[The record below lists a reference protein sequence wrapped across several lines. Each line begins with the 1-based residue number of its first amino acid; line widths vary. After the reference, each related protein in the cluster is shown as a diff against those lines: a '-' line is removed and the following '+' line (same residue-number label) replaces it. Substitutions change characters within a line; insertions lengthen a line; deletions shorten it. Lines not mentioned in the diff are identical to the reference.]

1 MELKAGKCFMSF
13 EIPEYN
19 KSLFETMRQFV
30 DAVWILNTKTQEIYF
45 PYDRIILEQEGTF
58 ISFAELSEKL
68 SKIIPEETYKQHMS
82 ILNPNNIKSLKKSI
96 TFPGKIFKDEVIHE
110 LKCIITPDST
120 DCAEETKIAY
130 ISFQDIHNIVQRK
143 ARLKSSIEKE
153 RHEHDS
159 LQSIASIY
167 DTMHI
172 LDLENGTFEERN
184 ANQIIHNIIEL
195 NIDAP
200 LQQKLWSVMRI
211 RFSGSNL
218 DSILEFTNLSTLA
231 KRLEN
236 TNFIST
242 ELTSI
247 DNKWYRLAFIRI
259 GDNSERLSKVIFTSQ
274 NIDKEKRKEETLI
287 RLTQTDK
294 LTQLYNRYAYECD
307 ISILETEK
315 IKDDL
320 WFMEVDLNGLKK
332 TNDLKGHKAGD
343 EIIKAVADCLNIVVS
358 PFGRVYRIGGDEF
371 TCIFNASDKEV
382 VEILKQLEE
391 YRSSWS
397 GEFSN
402 TFTFSKGLVCAK
414 EIKNCTVSNL
424 EKLADSRMYADKR
437 NYYMTNG
444 DRRKR

>member
-1 MELKAGKCFMSF
+1 MSF

-19 KSLFETMRQFV
+19 KTLFETMRQFV

-45 PYDRIILEQEGTF
+45 PYDRIIPEQEGIF

-68 SKIIPEETYKQHMS
+68 SKIIPEDTHKQHMS
-82 ILNPNNIKSLKKSI
+82 ILNPNNVKSLKKSI
-96 TFPGKIFKDEVIHE
+96 TFPGKILNDGVIHE

-120 DCAEETKIAY
+120 DCDEETKIAY
-130 ISFQDIHNIVQRK
+130 ISFQDIHNIVQRE
-143 ARLKSSIEKE
+143 AMLKSSIEKE
-153 RHEHDS
+153 RYEHDS

-184 ANQIIHNIIEL
+184 TDQFVHNILEL

-200 LQQKLWSVMRI
+200 LQQKLWSVMRN

-218 DSILEFTNLSTLA
+218 DSILDFTNLSTLE

-236 TNFIST
+236 TNYIST

-247 DNKWYRLAFIRI
+247 GNNWYRLAFIRI
-259 GDNSERLSKVIFTSQ
+259 GNNSEKLSKVIITSQ

-307 ISILETEK
+307 ISILETGK

-320 WFMEVDLNGLKK
+320 CFMEVDLNDLKK
-332 TNDLKGHKAGD
+332 NNDLKGHKAGD

-382 VEILKQLEE
+382 VNILKQLEE

-402 TFTFSKGLVCAK
+402 TFTFSKGLVCAS
-414 EIKNCTVSNL
+414 EIKNCTISDL

-437 NYYMTNG
+437 NYYMNNG